1 MSIVWVGL
9 MQSSMAQIR
18 VFSVFNSIGSGRSI
32 NLLASRQIK
41 NRHEFGG
48 GLRININK
56 HAHNDDQQNVFK
68 KRMYATKPLHYFGI
82 EGFYHIHLLQKLQH
96 IDFFSFYDIQLVY
109 STTGNRCEAY
119 MPEME
124 HYGPFTWIEQNIG
137 IGFTVDIWKNFFLTQ
152 RLGGGVRFIHFGPFT
167 WLEQNIGIGFTIDIW
182 KNFFLTQ
189 RLGGGV
195 HFILG
200 EDKPFSENKHD
211 YLIKAPFEW
220 EFGYVLSVGI
230 GYRFEPKKQ

>member
-1 MSIVWVGL
+1 MNISIKKIAIIIVFAGFL
-9 MQSSMAQIR
+9 QNAMAQIR
-18 VFSVFNSIGSGRSI
+18 VSPVFNSIGSGRSI
-32 NLLASRQIK
+32 NLLASGQVK

-56 HAHNDDQQNVFK
+56 HAHNDDQHNIFK

-109 STTGNRCEAY
+109 STTGNRFESFQPI
-119 MPEME
+119 MD

-152 RLGGGVRFIHFGPFT
+152 RLGGGVRFI
-167 WLEQNIGIGFTIDIW
+167 
-182 KNFFLTQ
+182 
-189 RLGGGV
+189 
-195 HFILG
+195 LG
-200 EDKPFSENKHD
+200 EDAPPSEEKPYWLVKF
-211 YLIKAPFEW
+211 PFEW

-230 GYRFEPKKQ
+230 GYRFNPKKKSK